1 MTSGNST
8 PEAAWLEEIA
18 PGIHVWR
25 QPDGSWWINNAG
37 AIVDDHEVLV
47 VDTCATAT
55 RTRRFLDAVEEATG
69 AAELRFA
76 VNTHQ
81 HGDHCYGN
89 DQLPRSTILF
99 GHARMREGLAVD
111 PVIDGCPPFWSP
123 VPDWGVSGRRLP
135 DVAIN
140 EGAVIHVG
148 SRRVELL
155 HPGFSAHTSGDLA
168 VWIPADRVLFAGDLV
183 FSGEITPL
191 VAMGSVAGA
200 RAALD
205 WIESRDPLIVVP
217 GHGPVLFDG
226 EIAHTFNALRRYY
239 DLILSAAESG
249 VDRGWTP
256 LETARAT
263 GLGEFALWGDS
274 ERLVLNLH
282 RAYAEH
288 GEGEVDLQAAF
299 ADAVTLLGGPMRTA
313 V

>member
-1 MTSGNST
+1 MESHST
-8 PEAAWLEEIA
+8 PEAAWLEQVA

-37 AIVDDHEVLV
+37 VVVDGREALI

-55 RTRRFLDAVEEATG
+55 RTRRFLDAVEEATP
-69 AAELRFA
+69 ATELRFA

-89 DQLPRSTILF
+89 EQLPRSTVLF
-99 GHARMREGLAVD
+99 GHAHMRDGLASD

-123 VPDWGVSGRRLP
+123 IPDWGVVGRRLP
-135 DVAIN
+135 DVAIDD
-140 EGAVIHVG
+140 GAVLYVG

-155 HPGFSAHTSGDLA
+155 HPGFRAHTTGDLA

-205 WIESRDPLIVVP
+205 WIERRNPHIVVP
-217 GHGPVLFDG
+217 GHGPVLVGD
-226 EIAHTFNALRRYY
+226 EIAHTFDALRRYY
-239 DLILSAAESG
+239 DFVLSAAESG
-249 VDRGWTP
+249 VERGWSP

-263 GLGEFALWGDS
+263 SLGEFALWGDS

-282 RAYAEH
+282 RAYVERVD
-288 GEGEVDLQAAF
+288 GEVDIQAAF